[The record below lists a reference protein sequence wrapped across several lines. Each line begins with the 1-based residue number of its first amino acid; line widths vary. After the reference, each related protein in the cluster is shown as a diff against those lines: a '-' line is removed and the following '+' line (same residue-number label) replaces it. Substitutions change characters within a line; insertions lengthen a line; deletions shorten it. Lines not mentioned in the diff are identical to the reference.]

1 MQDPVMPN
9 DSAIFD
15 AHWPKAQP
23 IVKDYIKGL
32 LGRHGAIDEVIQEVA
47 YTCLRRIAT
56 FDQQRNFTAWALG
69 IARLEVFT
77 HRRRQVLLPIGN
89 YPELEVVLSDTHE
102 MLSDQD
108 ELRRKALLSCQEKL
122 SDQHRQYIDLY
133 YSDNCSHEKMGE
145 QLGMRSATVK
155 VALSRIRA
163 LLRQCVEHRI
173 AGTGVL

>member
-1 MQDPVMPN
+1 
-9 DSAIFD
+9 
-15 AHWPKAQP
+15 
-23 IVKDYIKGL
+23 
-32 LGRHGAIDEVIQEVA
+32 
-47 YTCLRRIAT
+47 
-56 FDQQRNFTAWALG
+56 
-69 IARLEVFT
+69 
-77 HRRRQVLLPIGN
+77 
-89 YPELEVVLSDTHE
+89 